1 MFREF
6 DACSPIRGC
15 IIRPESGPATNTTA
29 MLDFD
34 RPRESRY
41 GEAAFHVI
49 EIINLKAGD
58 QNAHRRTSR
67 HSRRSERPA
76 DQQL

>member
-1 MFREF
+1 
-6 DACSPIRGC
+6 
-15 IIRPESGPATNTTA
+15 

-49 EIINLKAGD
+49 EIIDLKASD
-58 QNAHRRTSR
+58 QITHRKTSR
-67 HSRRSERPA
+67 HSRRSVRPA